1 MSKVLGITKRVFA
14 VAAGVMLLGAG
25 VAGTASAA
33 PAPTDPRSLVG
44 AGGGEAVKVSGEG
57 MAVAA
62 TPPAGCVGIYT
73 SWGATCFQW
82 DGDDQWVVD
91 LDANGWTTVAG
102 VDTNYGKERDCAAPA
117 AADGWKE
124 CKYDHREGTCV
135 RFFLYEKKSNGT
147 LNRVSAYSPWYST
160 SNGAR
165 C

>member
-1 MSKVLGITKRVFA
+1 MSKFLGTTKRVLA
-14 VAAGVMLLGAG
+14 VAAGIMLLGG
-25 VAGTASAA
+25 VTAGTASAA
-33 PAPTDPRSLVG
+33 SVQEGPRG
-44 AGGGEAVKVSGEG
+44 AAAGGEAVKVIGSDR
-57 MAVAA
+57 MAAA
-62 TPPAGCVGIYT
+62 AAPPAGCVGIYT

>member
-1 MSKVLGITKRVFA
+1 MRKILGTTKRVFA
-14 VAAGVMLLGAG
+14 LAAGVMLLGATA
-25 VAGTASAA
+25 AGTAAAA
-33 PAPTDPRSLVG
+33 PGPVDLREAVASK
-44 AGGGEAVKVSGEG
+44 GEAVKVIGEG
-57 MAVAA
+57 MGIAA
-62 TPPAGCVGIYT
+62 APPAGCVGIYT

-147 LNRVSAYSPWYST
+147 LNRVSAYSAWYST

>member
-1 MSKVLGITKRVFA
+1 MLKLLGTTKRVLA
-14 VAAGVMLLGAG
+14 VAAGVMLIGAG
-25 VAGTASAA
+25 AASTASAA
-33 PAPTDPRSLVG
+33 PAPVDLRDAAQS
-44 AGGGEAVKVSGEG
+44 GEAVKVVGADR
-57 MAVAA
+57 MVAA
-62 TPPAGCVGIYT
+62 AAPPAGCVGIYT
-73 SWGATCFQW
+73 SWAATCFQW

-91 LDANGWTTVAG
+91 LDANGWTAVAG